1 MVEDGNGE
9 QPANALR
16 KVNTHQ
22 NKRSKALHSPG
33 ECRKQSNSI
42 GVHMDM
48 SSGHGRA
55 ERCEQDRNG
64 YKCTTEYRFVYTNKR
79 QLGTRSVRP
88 TTRTHAFH

>member
-1 MVEDGNGE
+1 
-9 QPANALR
+9 
-16 KVNTHQ
+16 
-22 NKRSKALHSPG
+22 
-33 ECRKQSNSI
+33 
-42 GVHMDM
+42 MDM